1 MTSSPSRLSRS
12 TAAFLALAL
21 ALVAVVPVAWLLA
34 ASSGCSSDASS
45 APGGAGGASGA
56 AGAGGAAGK
65 AGAAGHGA
73 AGKAGSAGKTGGGG
87 KGGAAATGPRKVV
100 GGDCP
105 VAEVSNPSVDNTWVQ
120 FSGYGCDDA
129 LLLPGADSEPF
140 APIEWEPCPP
150 SAGTQAACEQIAPLP
165 GGTNTSYGFLLASTH
180 DDDPILRV
188 ARHTAAGGG
197 YVALARASGP
207 VVLAYTASPTNAHSM
222 GVVWFDESS
231 YLISVDP
238 LGEPKP
244 DGFHGAIA
252 GRFGEP
258 APTLVRHV
266 QNNGNTYSDWA
277 VSNDLV
283 VRNLFGITASPWTDD
298 DSLAVYKPADDPDG
312 LPGYLH
318 QVRGDRVFIQ
328 VNAGGLSGM
337 VSWTQ
342 AEGVKP
348 IVRYPGNYEKSAM
361 RWSTD
366 GVDMVWIE
374 GEGPQTS
381 LYVHPKMTLMT
392 APYSTDAA
400 QIQATKRAVGPDPV
414 RSAPLALV
422 VGCGYTTSAWI
433 NDEETANGL
442 AIVRLA
448 DSTWWK
454 LHPAVVPYATRPLGI
469 TCTHVYYEFANQILR
484 IRLDSLPVGGI
495 P

>member
-1 MTSSPSRLSRS
+1 MTSSPSRLPRS
-12 TAAFLALAL
+12 AAAFLAL
-21 ALVAVVPVAWLLA
+21 ALVAVVPATWLLA

-45 APGGAGGASGA
+45 APGGASGASGA
-56 AGAGGAAGK
+56 AGAGGAAGR

-73 AGKAGSAGKTGGGG
+73 AGKAGSAGKSGGGG
-87 KGGAAATGPRKVV
+87 KGGAVATGPRKVV

-105 VAEVSNPSVDNTWVQ
+105 AADPTNPYVADDWIQ
-120 FSGYGCDDA
+120 YSGFGCDDS
-129 LLLPGADSEPF
+129 LFLPSADSQALP
-140 APIEWEPCPP
+140 PIGWGSCPP
-150 SAGTQAACEQIAPLP
+150 SAGTQAACEQLAPLP
-165 GGTNTSYGFLLASTH
+165 GSKVAAFGFLFARTQ
-180 DDDPILRV
+180 DDDPLLS
-188 ARHTAAGGG
+188 AAFPGADGGG
-197 YVALARASGP
+197 YVAVARASGP
-207 VVLAYTASPTNAHSM
+207 VLLAYATPATNTHGL
-222 GVVWFDESS
+222 GVAWFDESS
-231 YLISVDP
+231 YLIAAAP
-238 LGEPKP
+238 RGEPTP

-258 APTLVRHV
+258 VPTLVRHV
-266 QNNGNTYSDWA
+266 QNNGNTASNWA
-277 VSNDLV
+277 VSSDLV
-283 VRNLFGITASPWTDD
+283 VRSLFGITASPWTDD
-298 DSLAVYKPADDPDG
+298 DSLAVYKPANDPDG
-312 LPGYLH
+312 LPGYIS

-392 APYSTDAA
+392 APYSTDAV

-422 VGCGYTTSAWI
+422 VGCGYAASAWI

-442 AIVRLA
+442 AIVRLS

-469 TCTHVYYEFANQILR
+469 TCTHVYYEYANQILR
-484 IRLDSLPVGGI
+484 IRLDSLPAGGI

>member
-1 MTSSPSRLSRS
+1 MTSSPPRLSRS
-12 TAAFLALAL
+12 DAAFLAL

-45 APGGAGGASGA
+45 APGGAGGASGTS
-56 AGAGGAAGK
+56 GAAGK

-73 AGKAGSAGKTGGGG
+73 AGKAGSAGKSGGGG
-87 KGGAAATGPRKVV
+87 KGGTVATGPRKVV

-105 VAEVSNPSVDNTWVQ
+105 ANEQVIPSVDETWVQ
-120 FSGYGCDDA
+120 YSGFGCDVA
-129 LLLPGADSEPF
+129 LLLPGPETPPLPPF
-140 APIEWEPCPP
+140 EWEPCPA
-150 SAGTQAACEQIAPLP
+150 SAGSDAVCEQLAPLP
-165 GGTNTSYGFLLASTH
+165 GGSNFASFRGAVTTSDGDALLATYRSQGE
-180 DDDPILRV
+180 
-188 ARHTAAGGG
+188 AGG
-197 YVALARASGP
+197 YVAIGRATGP
-207 VVLAYTASPTNAHSM
+207 IVLAFTSPRSDEPLGTSLA
-222 GVVWFDESS
+222 WFDDSS
-231 YLISVDP
+231 YLVSVNP
-238 LGEPKP
+238 VGEPKP
-244 DGFHGAIA
+244 EGFHGAIA

-258 APTLVRHV
+258 VPTLVRHV
-266 QNNGNTYSDWA
+266 QNKGNTTSSWA

-283 VRNLFGITASPWTDD
+283 VRSLFGITASPWTDD
-298 DSLAVYKPADDPDG
+298 DSLAVYKPANDPDG
-312 LPGYLH
+312 LPGYIS

-400 QIQATKRAVGPDPV
+400 QIQATKRAVGPDPL
-414 RSAPLALV
+414 RAAALPLV
-422 VGCGYTTSAWI
+422 VGCGHAASQWI
-433 NDEETANGL
+433 NEEQTANGL

-454 LHPAVVPYATRPLGI
+454 LHPSVVPYPARPLGI
-469 TCTHVYYEFANQILR
+469 TCNHAYYSYANQILR
-484 IRLDSLPVGGI
+484 IRLDSLPAGGI